1 MQSQPVRQGRVE
13 NHHHEQGPLHKALHQ
28 QNILDHETGQTGI
41 PIVGNSSHSSV
52 HQFRRISPA
61 VEDCDGSQQH
71 TVKPKSVVRSG
82 GGQETKLCYA
92 QTAPSASM
100 VRRPP
105 DQILTPHSFG
115 GLVQIPPVA
124 PPPPSVSPSSSLPPT
139 VTSTH
144 SRASTHT
151 GNTVA
156 GTMQFATSNSNTIS
170 DNPPQVS
177 RVKFNTAGPLPTDI
191 STTTTD
197 RSSVA
202 ATSMVHPDP
211 PMECP
216 SSEERQQLMDEIA
229 TVGQSALRRTGRP
242 KSPGGTPIKHSRN
255 RLTLTGNT
263 DMLQRALISKFRS
276 LHSTP
281 IGHRSPAGVDK
292 SGSLDLSSA
301 WSDINGSSTA
311 YEDPD
316 LSSTPPSAL
325 LPPNSSSST
334 HKRLGVAEPN
344 SSTAV

>member
-13 NHHHEQGPLHKALHQ
+13 DCHEQGPLHKALHQ

-41 PIVGNSSHSSV
+41 PIVGDSSHSSV

-71 TVKPKSVVRSG
+71 TMKPKSVVRSG

-105 DQILTPHSFG
+105 DQIPTPHSFG

-124 PPPPSVSPSSSLPPT
+124 PPPPSISPSSSLPPT

-144 SRASTHT
+144 PRASTHT

-156 GTMQFATSNSNTIS
+156 GTVQFAISNSNTIS

-177 RVKFNTAGPLPTDI
+177 RVKFNTAGPSPTDI

-197 RSSVA
+197 RSSIA
-202 ATSMVHPDP
+202 AMSMVHPDP

-325 LPPNSSSST
+325 LPPNSNSLM
-334 HKRLGVAEPN
+334 HNRLDVAESN